1 MANYFPDINYELND
15 LHSVKVLICHLLNSI
30 HKEVSL
36 EELYEIAVGSEIINY
51 FYYNEAIED
60 LLKTGAIEKKDK
72 NGKEVIAFVI
82 ENKNGCIAISSE
94 AANNSFLIRKRSL
107 RFQTRTNIHNNK
119 RRTAI

>member
-60 LLKTGAIEKKDK
+60 LLK
-72 NGKEVIAFVI
+72 
-82 ENKNGCIAISSE
+82 
-94 AANNSFLIRKRSL
+94 
-107 RFQTRTNIHNNK
+107 
-119 RRTAI
+119 